1 MSLPTIESSYVT
13 HTTKGIEGFNH
24 PDYPTLR
31 VALEVLNA
39 TESYLWRYIRGSGL
53 AYGAYV
59 SLDVEAGLL
68 SFSLYRSSNNMSA
81 FQEARN
87 VIKGLVDGS
96 IGLDVTTLDAAKSS
110 IVYGVTKNVST
121 AGRAAMVSFTNQAL
135 KGVPQTHQVDL
146 LEKYQAVTKE
156 DVLITLRRHFL
167 PLFDSSSSIAVVVTA
182 PSKSEEIGEGLKE
195 AGFEVSQRVMETDPE
210 ELEDGEDDSSSGNSD
225 SGSSGN

>member
-1 MSLPTIESSYVT
+1 
-13 HTTKGIEGFNH
+13 
-24 PDYPTLR
+24 
-31 VALEVLNA
+31 
-39 TESYLWRYIRGSGL
+39 
-53 AYGAYV
+53 
-59 SLDVEAGLL
+59 
-68 SFSLYRSSNNMSA
+68 
-81 FQEARN
+81 
-87 VIKGLVDGS
+87 
-96 IGLDVTTLDAAKSS
+96 
-110 IVYGVTKNVST
+110 
-121 AGRAAMVSFTNQAL
+121 MVSFTNQAL